1 MVENGFF
8 LKINLIFIKISQL
21 FQELLFKLK
30 IDDAFLVMKY
40 DIYKYKFVESV
51 QTSILKDRQVIAIP
65 AGRWILA
72 KKPIIS

>member
-8 LKINLIFIKISQL
+8 LKINLIFIKITQL

-40 DIYKYKFVESV
+40 DICKYKFVESV
-51 QTSILKDRQVIAIP
+51 QTSILKDRQVIVIP